1 MKKTILLLVLVIIGA
16 MGFYIYKEYNRTN
29 RDLKDIKA
37 DINTNTASL
46 IAAFEKDSSSANKQF
61 IDKIVEVSGT
71 VKSID
76 TNGNPVVI
84 ALGES
89 GQMSSVQCSMDSTY
103 VNEYKSVK
111 EGDQLILKGVCIGGE
126 TQEIFGTDVK
136 LNRCVLETK
145 K

>member
-111 EGDQLILKGVCIGGE
+111 EGDQLTLKGVCIGGE

>member
-111 EGDQLILKGVCIGGE
+111 EGDQLILKGVCIGG
-126 TQEIFGTDVK
+126 
-136 LNRCVLETK
+136 
-145 K
+145 